1 MQEEVRNTGQLK
13 LKLLHLSALV
23 EEITRRSVIA
33 FRTRDRVAAVDIIK
47 ADEEINRL
55 EIAIE
60 KDCIAL
66 LTGCTLSKDET
77 RFIVAVLKINNDLER
92 IGDLASNVARRVL
105 HIGQHDMVLFP
116 QELLSLA
123 DAVLDMLTTSLDAL
137 VDGDIGRARAV
148 FNRDNEVDAL
158 NRRMYDV
165 VRERIVADPSQTDKL
180 INFLS
185 ISRYLERI
193 GDYATNLA
201 ESVVFIAEG
210 NIIRHQNNDMPGG
223 MSTGSNKHISQP

>member
-1 MQEEVRNTGQLK
+1 MQTEVRNTGQLK
-13 LKLLHLSALV
+13 LKLLRLSALA

-47 ADEEINRL
+47 ADAEINQM
-55 EIAIE
+55 EISIE
-60 KDCIAL
+60 EDCISL
-66 LTGCTLSKDET
+66 LGECDLSIAET

-92 IGDLASNVARRVL
+92 IGDLSSNVARRVL
-105 HIGQHDMVLFP
+105 HIGQHDQVLFP

-123 DAVLDMLTTSLDAL
+123 EAVLDMLKTSLDAL
-137 VDGDIGRARAV
+137 VDTDIRLARTV
-148 FNRDNEVDAL
+148 FSRDDEVDAL

-165 VRERIVADPSQTDKL
+165 VRERIVVDPSQTDKL

-193 GDYATNLA
+193 GDYATNIA

-210 NIIRHQNNDMPGG
+210 HIIRHRSNDMQSD
-223 MSTGSNKHISQP
+223 MSAGSN